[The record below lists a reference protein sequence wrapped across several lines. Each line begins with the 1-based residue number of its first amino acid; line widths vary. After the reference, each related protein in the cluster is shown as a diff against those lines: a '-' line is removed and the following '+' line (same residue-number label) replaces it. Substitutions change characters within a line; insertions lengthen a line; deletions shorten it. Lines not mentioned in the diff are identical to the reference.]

1 MTKKLRLND
10 TIIKTLPLSGSGHYY
25 VSDTDFRGLKVR
37 IGKRDKVFCF
47 VKRVK
52 NGPMREI
59 TIGPYPF
66 VTTASAKIRCS
77 ELMQSFLAGVD
88 PVSKHIT
95 GSKSVT
101 FKDLFDDFLKDRRLK
116 PLTRKQNYIDPFD
129 RHIKTWFKLSVTD
142 ITPDLVYEKF
152 VNLTENGTYRIASIS
167 NLFRSVKAVFAYGML
182 NEKYGLSKNPCQT
195 LWTRGKIEQSGKRD
209 TIISEHELPLFYSYI
224 IEHLKKNL
232 AVPDLCLVPEF
243 LLFVLFSGCRRGEAE
258 NLKWENVD
266 FVTEI
271 ITFSETKTG
280 TDRTIPFSSVL
291 KVLLKRRQAVSQ
303 SLYVFDSKRSKTGHL
318 AKPFSFMEKMCEKT
332 GIKSF
337 SVHDLRRTYITYAK
351 FLDSGV
357 ESSDFSS
364 LACDFLVGHV
374 VKNVSNKHYVRPSV
388 RMLKPAQ
395 EAISMR
401 LLSLCGVS
409 VAELEKV
416 LN

>member
-1 MTKKLRLND
+1 MTKKMRLND
-10 TIIKTLPLSGSGHYY
+10 TIIKGMPLSESGHYY

-59 TIGPYPF
+59 TVGPYPF

-77 ELMQSFLAGVD
+77 ELMQSFLSGVD
-88 PVSKHIT
+88 PVSKPVS

-101 FKDLFDDFLKDRRLK
+101 FKDLFDDFLKNRRLK
-116 PLTRKQNYIDPFD
+116 PLTRKQNYLDPFN
-129 RHIKTWFKLSVTD
+129 RHIKTWFKLSVSD
-142 ITPDLVYEKF
+142 ITPDLVYETF
-152 VNLTENGTYRIASIS
+152 VNLTENGVSRLSSIS

-182 NEKYGLSKNPCQT
+182 NVKYGLSKNPCQI
-195 LWTRGKIEQSGKRD
+195 LWSRSLISVSGVRDRILSEQ
-209 TIISEHELPLFYSYI
+209 ELPLFYSYI
-224 IEHLKKNL
+224 IEHLKKYL

-258 NLKWENVD
+258 TLKWENVD
-266 FVTEI
+266 FVSETV
-271 ITFSETKTG
+271 TFSETKTG
-280 TDRTIPFSSVL
+280 KDRTIPFSSVL
-291 KVLLKRRQAVSQ
+291 KVLLKRRQSVSR
-303 SLYVFDSKRSKTGHL
+303 SSYVFDSQKSKTGHL
-318 AKPFSFMEKMCEKT
+318 SKPFSFMEKMCKKT

-364 LACDFLVGHV
+364 LSCDFLVGHV
-374 VKNVSNKHYVRPSV
+374 VKNVSNKHYVRPSTK
-388 RMLKPAQ
+388 MLKPAQ
-395 EAISMR
+395 EAISSR
-401 LLSLCGVS
+401 LLGLCGGS
-409 VAELEKV
+409 VAELEKI
-416 LN
+416 LS